1 MASDLFQALRTA
13 NSGLIVNQQALDT
26 VARNVSNANTP
37 GYSRRIVNLE
47 QRTLAGTGAGVQFGT
62 LTRNLD
68 RGLLASL
75 RLESGRQQASSAVSD
90 ILARVG
96 DLFGQPE
103 SDTSLAHQ
111 LGGFQG
117 AVESLAVS
125 PQDTLNQRAV
135 VQTAQDLTASL
146 RDASA
151 TVQSL
156 RREADQRI
164 SEGVDEVNGL
174 LQSVADLNDKIT
186 RNQAVG
192 QDVLDLEDNRD
203 QKLDRLA
210 QLIDIRVVERGSGGA
225 VVVFTASGRT
235 LVDGTAA
242 HLSHAPAATVGAS
255 SDRTSGF
262 IDGIWL
268 GEQAPGNDL
277 TAGIGSGELAGLIQ
291 ARDAT
296 LPGLQATLDELAQR
310 LRDTV
315 NAVHNRGTGFPGL
328 TAMSG
333 SQSFADPATQT
344 ISFGGSSDTV
354 LALLDASGNE
364 VRQTTVRALLDDP
377 AATGNPL
384 STGDATATIGE
395 LQAALNGAL
404 GGGLAAKLVDGK
416 LVLSVTAPGLTLALR
431 DQATSARGAA
441 AQDAVIGFDADGDGT
456 VDATHNGFSDFFGLN
471 DFFVDGQEGTA
482 RIGVS
487 SSIAVRADIAA
498 SPSLTTRGTL
508 QWDGS
513 GVTGG
518 GYVLSSGDDTGI
530 QQLASALSSATT
542 VAAAGRLPATTAT
555 LADYAATLIGDAS
568 VQAANAQE
576 EALSRGETV
585 DALQSKSDSVRGVNI
600 DEELSDLMLYEQAY
614 TASARVV
621 KAVQDMFTALEQ
633 ALA

>member
-47 QRTLAGTGAGVQFGT
+47 QRTLAGSGAGVQFGA

-68 RGLLASL
+68 QGLLASL

-111 LGGFQG
+111 LAGFQG
-117 AVESLAVS
+117 AVESLSLS
-125 PQDTLNQRAV
+125 PQDTLNQREM

-151 TVQSL
+151 AVQSL

-164 SEGVDEVNGL
+164 GDGVDEVNSL
-174 LQSVADLNDKIT
+174 LQSVADLNDKIA

-192 QDVLDLEDNRD
+192 QDVLDLEDSRD

-210 QLIDIRVVERGSGGA
+210 QLIDIRVVERGSGA

-242 HLSHAPAATVGAS
+242 HLSHAPAAAMDAS

-262 IDGIWL
+262 IDGIWI

-277 TAGIGSGELAGLIQ
+277 TSEIRSGELAGLIE

-296 LPGLQATLDELAQR
+296 LPGLQATLDELAVR

-315 NAVHNRGTGFPGL
+315 NAVHNRGAGFPGL
-328 TAMSG
+328 SSMSG
-333 SQSFADPATQT
+333 TRSFADPATQT

-354 LALLDASGNE
+354 LALLDANGNA
-364 VRQTTVRALLDDP
+364 VRQTTVRTLLDDP

-384 STGDATATIGE
+384 STGDATASIAE
-395 LQAALNGAL
+395 LQAALDGAL

-441 AQDAVIGFDADGDGT
+441 AQDAAISFDADGDAT
-456 VDATHNGFSDFFGLN
+456 VDETHNGFSSFFGLN
-471 DFFVDGQEGTA
+471 DFFVDGQERTA
-482 RIGVS
+482 RDGVS

-498 SPSLTTRGTL
+498 SPALTSRGTL

-513 GVTGG
+513 GVAGG
-518 GYVLSSGDDTGI
+518 GYVLSSGDDTRI
-530 QQLASALSSATT
+530 QQLALALSSATT
-542 VAAAGRLPATTAT
+542 VAAAGRLPATTTT

-568 VQAANAQE
+568 MQASNAKE
-576 EALSRGETV
+576 DAASRGEMV
-585 DALQSKSDSVRGVNI
+585 DALKGKSDSVRGVNI

-614 TASARVV
+614 TAAARVV

>member
-13 NSGLIVNQQALDT
+13 HSGLIVNQQALDT
-26 VARNVSNANTP
+26 VARNVSNANTD

-62 LTRNLD
+62 LTRNVD
-68 RGLLASL
+68 QGLLASL
-75 RLESGRQQASSAVSD
+75 RLESGRQQASSAVSG
-90 ILARVG
+90 ILSRVG

-111 LGGFQG
+111 LADFQG

-125 PQDTLNQRAV
+125 PQDTLNQREV

-146 RDASA
+146 RDAS
-151 TVQSL
+151 TTMQSL
-156 RREADQRI
+156 RREADRRI
-164 SEGVDEVNGL
+164 ADGVDEVNGL

-192 QDVLDLEDNRD
+192 QDVLDLEDSRD

-235 LVDGTAA
+235 LVDGPAGQ
-242 HLSHAPAATVGAS
+242 LSHAQAATMDAS

-262 IDGIWL
+262 VDGIWL

-277 TAGIGSGELAGLIQ
+277 TVEIGSGELAGLIE
-291 ARDAT
+291 ARDTT

-315 NAVHNRGTGFPGL
+315 NIVHNRGTGFPSL

-333 SQSFADPATQT
+333 SRSFADPATQT

-354 LALLDASGNE
+354 LALLDANGNE
-364 VRQTTVRALLDDP
+364 LRQTTARTLLDDP

-441 AQDAVIGFDADGDGT
+441 AQDAAIGFDADGDAT
-456 VDATHNGFSDFFGLN
+456 VDETHNGFSDFFGLN

-482 RIGVS
+482 RDGVS

-498 SPSLTTRGTL
+498 SPNLTTRGAL

-513 GVTGG
+513 GVAGG
-518 GYVLSSGDDTGI
+518 GYVLSTGDDSSI

-542 VAAAGRLPATTAT
+542 VAAAGRLPAT

-568 VQAANAQE
+568 VQAVNAKE
-576 EALSRGETV
+576 EALSRGEMV
-585 DALQSKSDSVRGVNI
+585 DALKGKSDSVRGVNI

-614 TASARVV
+614 TAAARVV